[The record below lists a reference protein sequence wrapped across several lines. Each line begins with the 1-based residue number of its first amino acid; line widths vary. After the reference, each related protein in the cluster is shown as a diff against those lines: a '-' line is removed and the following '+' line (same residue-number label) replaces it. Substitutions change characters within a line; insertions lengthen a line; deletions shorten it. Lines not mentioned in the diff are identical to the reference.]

1 MDLLDRYL
9 AAVAALLPTAQRE
22 DIVAELRDTL
32 LNQMEEQEA
41 ELGRQLTANERE
53 AVLRAFGHPIA
64 VAGRYAASRTLIGPE
79 LYPFYMFAVKGL
91 LILAAAVTAIPLVIS
106 VIIGGEN
113 AAGGLSHFLSG
124 FITSAMTLIGVA
136 TVVAAGIERG
146 WIPVGGL
153 LDWKVADLPSLG
165 GQGKRKL
172 KSRFEASFELAALL
186 LFILW
191 WTGAVEAP
199 WSPAIGKHGLF
210 LAATS
215 IWTTLYWPI
224 LALAVLQAMA
234 SLVTLI
240 RPDRVRTRAALD
252 VAGDLAGLGV
262 IAVLW
267 RAGRLVEVATLG
279 ANGPKAA
286 DIAGLQASL
295 DLSFHITIVVM
306 AVIFLGKLAVSAWRL
321 AKGAPVDRRAVA

>member
-32 LNQMEEQEA
+32 LNQMEEKEA
-41 ELGRQLTANERE
+41 ELGRPLVAAEIE

-64 VAGRYAASRTLIGPE
+64 VAGRYGPTRSLIGPE

-91 LILAAAVTAIPLVIS
+91 LILAAAVTAIPMVIS
-106 VIIGGEN
+106 AIIGGQDP
-113 AAGGLSHFLSG
+113 ASGLSHFLSS
-124 FITSAMTLIGVA
+124 FLTAAMTLIGTA

-146 WIPVGGL
+146 WIPMGRLMGWRVS
-153 LDWKVADLPSLG
+153 DLPRLD
-165 GQGKRKL
+165 GQKNRVL
-172 KSRFEASFELAALL
+172 KSRFEASFELSALL

-199 WSPAIGKHGLF
+199 WSPAVGKHGMV

-224 LALAVLQAMA
+224 LALAVLQALA
-234 SLVTLI
+234 SLTTLI
-240 RPDRVRTRAALD
+240 RPDGVRTRAALD
-252 VAGDLAGLGV
+252 IVGDLAGLAV

-267 RAGRLVEVATLG
+267 RAGRLVEVVTLN
-279 ANGPKAA
+279 ASGPKPA

-295 DLSFHITIVVM
+295 DLSFHITVGVM
-306 AVIFLGKLAVSAWRL
+306 AAVFVGKLAVSAWRL
-321 AKGAPVDRRAVA
+321 ARGAPTARAALA

>member
-9 AAVAALLPTAQRE
+9 AAVAALLPKEQRE

-32 LNQMEEQEA
+32 LNQMEEKEA
-41 ELGRQLTANERE
+41 ELGRPLTTKERE

-64 VAGRYAASRTLIGPE
+64 VAGRYAAPRALIGPE

-106 VIIGGEN
+106 VILGGEP
-113 AAGGLSHFLSG
+113 ASGGISHFLSG
-124 FITSAMTLIGVA
+124 FISSALTLIGVA

-146 WIPVGGL
+146 WIPVGGF
-153 LDWKVADLPSLG
+153 LDWRVADLPSLG
-165 GQGKRKL
+165 KPGRKL
-172 KSRFEASFELAALL
+172 KSRFEASFELSALL

-199 WSPAIGKHGLF
+199 WAPAIGKHGVF

-224 LALAVLQAMA
+224 LALAVYQAIA

-240 RPDRVRTRAALD
+240 RPEWVRVRAAFD
-252 VAGDLAGLGV
+252 VVADLAGLAV
-262 IAVLW
+262 VAVLW

-286 DIAGLQASL
+286 DIADLQASL
-295 DLSFHITIVVM
+295 DLSFHITVAVM
-306 AVIFLGKLAVSAWRL
+306 AVIFVGKLVVSIWRL
-321 AKGAPVDRRAVA
+321 AKGASAARAALA

>member
-41 ELGRQLTANERE
+41 ELGRPLTQAARE

-64 VAGRYAASRTLIGPE
+64 VAGRYAASRPLIGPE

-210 LAATS
+210 LAATP

-252 VAGDLAGLGV
+252 VAGDLAGLAV

-321 AKGAPVDRRAVA
+321 AKGAPVDRQAVA